1 MKRIT
6 VTDNSGNFMGWFD
19 LDASTEIAEIRSGS
33 PYITGSILLVTAL
46 GKLIIN
52 DWNNS
57 GGDTYRFAE
66 GEAEI
71 AEILVGGCSTDQHL
85 SDKLADILAKYEI

>member
-1 MKRIT
+1 
-6 VTDNSGNFMGWFD
+6 MGWFD
-19 LDASTEIAEIRSGS
+19 LDAATEIAEIRSGS
-33 PYITGSILLVTAL
+33 PYVTGSILLVTAHQ